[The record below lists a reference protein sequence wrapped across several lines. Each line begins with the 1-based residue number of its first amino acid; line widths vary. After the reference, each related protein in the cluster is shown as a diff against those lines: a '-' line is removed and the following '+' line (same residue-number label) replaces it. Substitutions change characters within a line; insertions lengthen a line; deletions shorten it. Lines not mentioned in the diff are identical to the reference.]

1 MVHTSPSP
9 SPSWQW
15 DPLVR
20 SFPVSSPDLT
30 DLLSGEHVSAV
41 WALSLPP
48 MPALEREALSFAD
61 GKTLLGLVMGQLGL
75 GSLWFSA
82 WGQEAGLCR
91 LIFGA
96 VRAWQWC
103 FLGCKV

>member
-48 MPALEREALSFAD
+48 MPALKREALFCRWENFAWVSY
-61 GKTLLGLVMGQLGL
+61 GPAWVGTSVVFSMGPG
-75 GSLWFSA
+75 G
-82 WGQEAGLCR
+82 
-91 LIFGA
+91 
-96 VRAWQWC
+96 RA
-103 FLGCKV
+103 L

>member
-1 MVHTSPSP
+1 MVHPS
-9 SPSWQW
+9 SSWQW
-15 DPLVR
+15 DPLVHG
-20 SFPVSSPDLT
+20 FPVSSPDLM
-30 DLLSGEHVSAV
+30 DLLSGERVYPAV
-41 WALSLPP
+41 WALTFLP
-48 MPALEREALSFAD
+48 MPTLKREALRFAD
-61 GKTLLGLVMGQLGL
+61 GKTLPGLVMGQLAL
-75 GSLWFSA
+75 GSLWFLA